1 MAGPED
7 VLNVLA
13 QAPANAMNLMSQQFS
28 QSIGQMNADFSMLAS
43 ALATPPALPM
53 GMPDLGSL
61 IPGLPGAAAAP
72 AAKQVQAN
80 VAAQAP
86 AKVNTRPVGRAII

>member
-1 MAGPED
+1 MAGPQD
-7 VLNVLA
+7 VLNILA
-13 QAPANAMNLMSQQFS
+13 QAPANAMNLATQHFS
-28 QSIGQMNADFSMLAS
+28 QSIGQMNADVSVLMS

-61 IPGLPGAAAAP
+61 IPGLPGMQAAP

-86 AKVNTRPVGRAII
+86 ARVSTRPVGRAII